1 MARPR
6 YRVSR
11 IEVRNFTSH
20 RDTRLCVPTHGSLAL
35 VGENGAGKSSI
46 LEALNIALTGEA
58 WRGNLRDIIRSG
70 TKTAMVKVELVD
82 PAGGGRLLLSLDI
95 TQRGLQKALLVRGDR
110 ALATQPRAYKQELA
124 RLLGARS
131 EKELKRIVENAVLI
145 QQGGLRRIAESMGKP
160 RDFYKTIEEALGIPG
175 IREAAKKI
183 GAIDL
188 AVDLD
193 PDVALPSSSLGG
205 ADTLSRST
213 SYRRLRDR
221 IGRLTIEV
229 AEKREEAQRLIE
241 EAQRLEEEAREAQR
255 LLDTV
260 QEKLRE
266 AREAKGALD
275 QVEAL
280 LREALERLERV
291 REEIKAK
298 LGEAER
304 LEEEARGVEEARR
317 LAGLQPLLQE
327 ATSLSLELE
336 RLEARLEKAREAL
349 SLLREAIELAGSI
362 EELEKVEARLHSIT
376 AEEARL
382 EEEREELR
390 SRLGRLEGA
399 RTRLE
404 RELDR
409 AHRLLPGIPRD
420 PAGALSALEEALAAL
435 DKEIEELEA
444 KATGLEA
451 QAASAEREAVEAERA
466 LEALRASQGARCP
479 VCGSPLDEERR
490 SSLESLLSGKA
501 VEARRQARE
510 AKARAQALRRRA
522 REKRREKDRLA
533 RAHEALKAAIEDY
546 DPEEHERVARELS
559 RIEGELEK
567 LGEEKE
573 KLLSRKGRLEEAR
586 ERLSKIEGELGKL
599 LEELGAPRDPGALES
614 MIEELEAERKRLLP
628 RLEKVRE
635 KLLAETGAGS
645 LEEARERIGE
655 AAKLL
660 PGLEEAARKLEVVR
674 SELEGLRAE
683 EAELEEK
690 IRGLRAEAER
700 LKSAVEGLGE
710 LEAEEARLQKLI
722 RENMER
728 AAGNKARAEEAR
740 REAERL
746 QAELEAARVV
756 RRRME
761 AAYTVREMLEHL
773 QSALMKR
780 AVDSL
785 NNAMNDVLESFNLDY
800 KAVDLRLDKDRV
812 TVELIHRIH
821 GPGVGVGQLSGGEK
835 TALALAYVLGLQRI
849 LNVGLDFLAL
859 DEPTSELDQERRSVL
874 LDVLGQTTGG
884 GAVSQL
890 LVVTH
895 HEEIADKVDRVCRV
909 VKEAGAS
916 RLQDPEGRPCPC

>member
-1 MARPR
+1 MVARPR

-20 RDTRLCVPTHGSLAL
+20 RDTRLCIPTQGSLAL

-58 WRGNLRDIIRSG
+58 WRGSLRDVIRSG
-70 TKTAMVKVELVD
+70 SKTATVRVELLD
-82 PAGGGRLLLSLDI
+82 PAGGGRVLLSLDI
-95 TQRGLQKALLVRGDR
+95 TQKGLQKAVLVKGDR
-110 ALATQPRAYKQELA
+110 ALATQPRAYRQELA

-131 EKELKRIVENAVLI
+131 ERELKRIVENAVLI
-145 QQGGLRRIAESMGKP
+145 QQGGLRSIAESMGKP

-183 GAIDL
+183 GEVDL

-193 PDVALPSSSLGG
+193 PDTAPPSTTLGR

-221 IGRLTIEV
+221 IGRLAIEA
-229 AEKREEAQRLIE
+229 AEKREEAQKLIE
-241 EAQRLEEEAREAQR
+241 EARRLEEEAREAQK

-260 QEKLRE
+260 QEKLRI
-266 AREAKGALD
+266 AREAKGALER
-275 QVEAL
+275 VEAL

-291 REEIKAK
+291 REEIMGKEV
-298 LGEAER
+298 EARR

-336 RLEARLEKAREAL
+336 RLEARLGKAREAL
-349 SLLREAIELAGSI
+349 GLLREAIELAGSL
-362 EELEKVEARLHSIT
+362 EELERVEARLREIT
-376 AEEARL
+376 AVEARL
-382 EEEREELR
+382 EGEREELR

-409 AHRLLPGIPRD
+409 AHRLLPGLPGD
-420 PAGALSALEEALAAL
+420 PAGALSALEEALEAL
-435 DKEIEELEA
+435 EREIEELEE
-444 KATGLEA
+444 KASSLEA
-451 QAASAEREAVEAERA
+451 EAAGAEREAVEAERA

-490 SSLESLLSGKA
+490 SNLESLLAGKA
-501 VEARRQARE
+501 GEARRRARE
-510 AKARAQALRRRA
+510 AKARAQELRRRA
-522 REKRREKDRLA
+522 REKRKERDKLA
-533 RAHEALKAAIEDY
+533 RAHEALKAAMEDY
-546 DPEEHERVARELS
+546 DPEEHERVARELA
-559 RIEGELEK
+559 RVEEELEK
-567 LGEEKE
+567 LGGEKE
-573 KLLSRKGRLEEAR
+573 RLLSLKGRLEEAR
-586 ERLSKIEGELGKL
+586 ERLSRVEEELEKL
-599 LEELGAPRDPGALES
+599 LNELGAPRDPGALES
-614 MIEELEAERKRLLP
+614 MIEELESERGRVIP
-628 RLEKVRE
+628 RLERVRE
-635 KLLAETGAGS
+635 RLLAETGAGS
-645 LEEARERIGE
+645 LEEAEEMIRDAAER
-655 AAKLL
+655 L
-660 PGLEEAARKLEVVR
+660 PRLEEAARRLEVVR
-674 SELEGLRAE
+674 GELEGLRAE
-683 EAELEEK
+683 EAELEER
-690 IRGLRAEAER
+690 IRGLRSEADR
-700 LKSAVEGLGE
+700 LRSAVEGLGE

-722 RENMER
+722 RENMEK

-884 GAVSQL
+884 AVSQL

-916 RLQDPEGRPCPC
+916 RLQDPEGGPCPC